1 MKYSRERAASAEILR
16 LALQKMASQPAA
28 FTPPNYAVWYEYLTG
43 INPALSEAMN
53 NRLASSNGLDDD
65 TIEKLHAQYV
75 SENGTDVQQVLRKDI
90 KQLLNK
96 LAGFTAET
104 DRQALRFGSSLQS
117 YGDALKGSLDAAEL
131 DSLINN
137 MAGDTDKM
145 RGSMQQ
151 LQAQLEA
158 SKQQVEKL
166 NQELESARG
175 EALTDPLTGVLNRR
189 GFETRTQL
197 VFADEAVIIKGLCLL
212 MIDID
217 HFKKIND
224 TYGHLFGD
232 KVISAIANTL
242 KSKVKGQ
249 DAIARLGGEEFAVLL
264 PETNLTGAL
273 VVAEQ
278 IRLSIENGKIRRV
291 DSNDHIGGITISIGI
306 ASHAKGGG
314 LVELMNRADKALYVS
329 KQSGRN
335 RATVFGQ

>member
-1 MKYSRERAASAEILR
+1 
-16 LALQKMASQPAA
+16 MASHPAA
-28 FTPPNYAVWYEYLTG
+28 FTPPNYAVWYEHLTG

-53 NRLASSNGLDDD
+53 NRLNSDARLDDEAV
-65 TIEKLHAQYV
+65 EKLYAQYV
-75 SENGTDVQQVLRKDI
+75 SESGADVQQVLRKDI
-90 KQLLNK
+90 KQLLTQ

-104 DRQALRFGSSLQS
+104 DRQALHFGSSLQT
-117 YGDALKGSLDAAEL
+117 YGDALKGNLDPEEL

-145 RGSMQQ
+145 RNSVQQ

-197 VFADEAVIIKGLCLL
+197 IFADEAALSKGLCLL

-232 KVISAIANTL
+232 KVIGAVANTL

-264 PETNLTGAL
+264 PETNLSGAH

-278 IRLSIENGKIRRV
+278 IRQAIENGKIRRL
-291 DSNDHIGGITISIGI
+291 DTNDQIGGITISVGI
-306 ASHAKGGG
+306 AAHAKGGG